1 MIGNLELNFF
11 LGIKNSFPE
20 YAEQM
25 RFYKKYYQILLVGKF
40 PMKEKKLLLV
50 GKPDSGKTSW
60 FSPFEGIIPSKY
72 ISGVVRDG
80 RFAGSMINNRTQ
92 VVFMDEWTSDSLSCE
107 DAKRIL
113 QGGLMMLPQ
122 KHKAPTKFLYN
133 GGFFITTN
141 EYPNFGNEV
150 DCEAIKKR
158 LDIFETKP
166 LLHKDNSVTGWLRL
180 HCMDVF
186 HYLAYVLRNESLFD
200 CGNNT
205 VDMSSGAVYNDFDFD
220 PKELLKSNEA
230 ETDLMFS
237 QSTNLEM
244 VKTFYG
250 NQLVPNEA
258 LDHAILESDVTDGT
272 LYADLVVD
280 HPDYDITSSIDD
292 IAYMTKVYSILKVE
306 WKEIALQLN
315 ERTYQIYKMRKR
327 SDWKGADSVYDAWL
341 ISGIKERS
349 AFKMRKFIENF
360 PDAFDFRQDFYNATM
375 LSDETSDDS
384 SSQAESVHEDTD
396 EKSNIKL
403 FCPSNK
409 CFTSIDLVS
418 SDEEEEDDKGKIRFI
433 VQKKCIEETIVIGS
447 DDD

>member
-1 MIGNLELNFF
+1 
-11 LGIKNSFPE
+11 
-20 YAEQM
+20 
-25 RFYKKYYQILLVGKF
+25 
-40 PMKEKKLLLV
+40 
-50 GKPDSGKTSW
+50 
-60 FSPFEGIIPSKY
+60 
-72 ISGVVRDG
+72 
-80 RFAGSMINNRTQ
+80 
-92 VVFMDEWTSDSLSCE
+92 
-107 DAKRIL
+107 
-113 QGGLMMLPQ
+113 
-122 KHKAPTKFLYN
+122 
-133 GGFFITTN
+133 
-141 EYPNFGNEV
+141 
-150 DCEAIKKR
+150 
-158 LDIFETKP
+158 
-166 LLHKDNSVTGWLRL
+166 
-180 HCMDVF
+180 
-186 HYLAYVLRNESLFD
+186 LFD

-349 AFKMRKFIENF
+349 AFKMRKFIESF

-418 SDEEEEDDKGKIRFI
+418 SDEEEEDDKGKNQ
-433 VQKKCIEETIVIGS
+433 VYCPKKMYRRNNCNR
-447 DDD
+447 